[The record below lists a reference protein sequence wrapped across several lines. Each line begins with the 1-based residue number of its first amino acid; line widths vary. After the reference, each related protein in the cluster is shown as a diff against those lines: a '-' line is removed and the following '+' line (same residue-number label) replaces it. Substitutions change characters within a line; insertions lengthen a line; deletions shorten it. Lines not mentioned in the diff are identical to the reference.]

1 MQMAVEKGRLDLLK
15 QLVDNGGDVNE
26 RVDHNIGFF
35 SYKTKKQQASE
46 TLLHIAVKNGYVEVV
61 KWLLE
66 QGADAGVVD
75 LKGESAGELA
85 RRTGNEE
92 MREFLGKRE
101 TT

>member
-15 QLVDNGGDVNE
+15 QLVEHSGDVNE
-26 RVDHNIGFF
+26 RVDHNIGF
-35 SYKTKKQQASE
+35 YPHKTKQQQASE
-46 TLLHIAVKNGYVEVV
+46 TLLHIAVKNGYVEVA

-66 QGADAGVVD
+66 QGADAEVVD

-92 MREFLGKRE
+92 MRDVFGKNE
-101 TT
+101 TA